1 MRSMTTVPRMPQFD
15 RREASEDADEGP
27 GTKRAVW
34 PVIVTA
40 EGVEGRA
47 SNDGSKQPVL
57 RMILG
62 RMVEFRDVRQVG
74 SSVQGFR

>member
-40 EGVEGRA
+40 EGVEGAGQQRRQQAAGA
-47 SNDGSKQPVL
+47 SYDSWENG
-57 RMILG
+57 G
-62 RMVEFRDVRQVG
+62 
-74 SSVQGFR
+74 VQG